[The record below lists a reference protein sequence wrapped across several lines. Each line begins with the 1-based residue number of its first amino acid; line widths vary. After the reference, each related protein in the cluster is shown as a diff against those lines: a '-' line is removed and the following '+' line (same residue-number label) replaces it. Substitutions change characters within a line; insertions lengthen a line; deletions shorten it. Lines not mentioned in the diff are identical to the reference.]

1 MTAALPLRQSMAW
14 IHGWLGLLAG
24 WLLFAMFLT
33 GTASYFRPE
42 ITQWMQPEIRAST
55 VSPAQ
60 AAQGAMTYL
69 QRIGAG
75 DDVQWFLYLPDARSA
90 VTRVFEQRSPTSTA
104 PPRPAELTLDPR
116 SGEPVRARETRGGE
130 HFYRFHFQ
138 LQADQVGRQGPQQKV
153 GVFGIALFHI
163 DADQQLAA
171 AIVLDPDFLALP
183 DHAEARAG
191 GFQLGAV
198 GVFENQAQ
206 GVGHTCT
213 SVIFRIGNDRQSW
226 KG

>member
-42 ITQWMQPEIRAST
+42 ITQWMQPEIRAGT

-138 LQADQVGRQGPQQKV
+138 LQLPYPWGAGW
-153 GVFGIALFHI
+153 
-163 DADQQLAA
+163 
-171 AIVLDPDFLALP
+171 PDCV
-183 DHAEARAG
+183 R
-191 GFQLGAV
+191 
-198 GVFENQAQ
+198 
-206 GVGHTCT
+206 
-213 SVIFRIGNDRQSW
+213 W
-226 KG
+226 